1 MINHLDIYLFWNL
14 IIQLFIYL
22 INIVIICQRT
32 VRQTLTL
39 LLLHHKWSKTPQ
51 NGNNHCRQI
60 WRETPILK
68 NRNSFF
74 FFSLHRLTYYLNISV
89 IKCSVIVGASAVP
102 AGKENGEL
110 GEFRNKLLTFLD
122 ISTCYEPARLIS
134 DFPFDGRMLLT
145 LRWQVL
151 STVCLGN
158 TNKDV
163 SLTMP
168 WSLTF
173 VSMLKACWRNG
184 LCFWVVWVNMSKRSS
199 SMYTSWKT
207 PTWLKSEYSCTL
219 KSSTNQQLIWLMLNC
234 QSISWLSHELRSF
247 PEVIFTCIL
256 DSIV

>member
-1 MINHLDIYLFWNL
+1 MINHLDIYLFWNV
-14 IIQLFIYL
+14 IIQLFIYF

-32 VRQTLTL
+32 VRQTLIL
-39 LLLHHKWSKTPQ
+39 LLLHHKWSKTPKMAKTTVDKYEEQ
-51 NGNNHCRQI
+51 H
-60 WRETPILK
+60 PFLK
-68 NRNSFF
+68 TEIAFF
-74 FFSLHRLTYYLNISV
+74 HRLTHYLNISV

-207 PTWLKSEYSCTL
+207 PTWLKSEYSCTTE
-219 KSSTNQQLIWLMLNC
+219 K
-234 QSISWLSHELRSF
+234 
-247 PEVIFTCIL
+247 
-256 DSIV
+256 